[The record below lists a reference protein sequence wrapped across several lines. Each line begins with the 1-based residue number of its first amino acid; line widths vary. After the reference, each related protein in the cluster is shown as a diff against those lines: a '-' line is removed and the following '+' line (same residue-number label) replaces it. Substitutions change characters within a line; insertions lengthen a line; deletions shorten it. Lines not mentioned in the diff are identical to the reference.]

1 MSGDALW
8 WRLAWRNLGRNRGRT
23 TVTAS
28 GLAFGYL
35 AAVVMVGLVD
45 GMGAE
50 LIENGTGLLMG
61 QVQIHA
67 PDYLPERS
75 MYRTMGGSDGT
86 DVAALLSL
94 VEAHPDV
101 AAAAPRL
108 YGGGLVSGGV
118 RTEAGLFLGLDPE
131 RESRVSTLLSRLER
145 GRVPVAGAHELLVG
159 REMARQ
165 LELEVGDEVVLV
177 APAADGSMGND
188 LYTLVGIFATGTPG
202 VDASYAVVPL
212 ADLQALMA
220 LDPGRIHEVAVA
232 VTRSWDTPAIA
243 SSLADY
249 LRGRPA
255 PPLDVQSWL
264 QLRPELAEAVGL
276 MDSMNLLIV
285 GIIFAMAVFGVANT
299 MIIGTF
305 ERKKEFAVVRALG
318 TTGMGV
324 GRTVV
329 YEGIILGA
337 LALAAGVAITAPV
350 MLWWHNSPP
359 DLTALFS
366 GFTWNGALWR
376 PILRVEYSADAP
388 VYSAVALFLTS
399 AVAAAYPAWQ
409 ATRVPPADVLGD
421 R

>member
-1 MSGDALW
+1 
-8 WRLAWRNLGRNRGRT
+8 
-23 TVTAS
+23 
-28 GLAFGYL
+28 
-35 AAVVMVGLVD
+35 
-45 GMGAE
+45 
-50 LIENGTGLLMG
+50 
-61 QVQIHA
+61 
-67 PDYLPERS
+67 
-75 MYRTMGGSDGT
+75 MYRTVGGQDGT

-94 VEAHPDV
+94 IEAHPDV

-108 YGGGLVSGGV
+108 YGGGLVSSGI
-118 RTEAGLFLGLDPE
+118 RTEAGLLLGLDPE
-131 RESRVSTLLSRLER
+131 REGRVSTLLSRLDR
-145 GRVPVAGAHELLVG
+145 GRVPVPGARELLVG

-188 LYTLVGIFATGTPG
+188 LFTLVGIFVTGTPG
-202 VDASYAVVPL
+202 VDASYAVLPL
-212 ADLQALMA
+212 PDLQALMA

-232 VTRSWDTPAIA
+232 VTRSWDTPTIA
-243 SSLADY
+243 SSLADH
-249 LRGRPA
+249 LRGQPS
-255 PPLDVQSWL
+255 PPLEVQSWL

-324 GRTVV
+324 GRTVI

-350 MLWWHNSPP
+350 LVWWHNAPP
-359 DLTALFS
+359 DLTALLS

-399 AVAAAYPAWQ
+399 SVAAAYPAWR